1 MSEMASVA
9 RETASAAHAAAESD
23 APSRLRDNNGHNGM
37 HPIYTQGMGVHNKTK
52 YGSQPRRRVP
62 K

>member
-37 HPIYTQGMGVHNKTK
+37 HPIYTQGTGV
-52 YGSQPRRRVP
+52 
-62 K
+62 

>member
-1 MSEMASVA
+1 MASVA

-37 HPIYTQGMGVHNKTK
+37 HPIYTQGTGV
-52 YGSQPRRRVP
+52 
-62 K
+62 